1 MADSIRCQI
10 MNALAARLDG
20 IAGVDTFT
28 LDPTRIIDQ
37 SDGVSIIL
45 EMAEKDGIDNTNHS
59 CRIRSQMSVIVS
71 IFVPRPL
78 TVNSSIP
85 GNKSSIPVWQL
96 VDSFY
101 QEVNL
106 RMMGSQNARQF
117 NGLALDTVPVTRQ
130 NQSDDTMT
138 VMRVVYAITYETYH
152 ADVTA

>member
-1 MADSIRCQI
+1 

-20 IAGVDTFT
+20 IAGVNTFT
-28 LDPTRIIDQ
+28 LDPTRIIDK

-59 CRIRSQMSVIVS
+59 CRIRSEMPVIIS
-71 IFVPRPL
+71 IFVPRLL
-78 TVNSSIP
+78 TVNPSIP
-85 GNKSSIPVWQL
+85 GDKSSIPVWQL
-96 VDSFY
+96 VDPFY
-101 QEVNL
+101 QEVNF
-106 RMMGSQNARQF
+106 RMMGSQSARQF

-130 NQSDDTMT
+130 SKSDDTMT